1 MPTIKAKGTTTIAPS
16 PPPMMAIENRRDD
29 DNGCPTRASIVAP
42 PGGTFLALDN
52 DGGNAGEDAVGKA
65 RGRAE
70 DGGVANAGLDGLL
83 SVAASD
89 ATATSSYSRSAGVD
103 DDEVASGRRHR
114 PTMTMT
120 VADAVSID
128 DNEATNEI
136 AAKGT
141 NRAVSLAIHKGG
153 EVCQFQFQISR
164 RGGGDTATN
173 CARHSDDDNNVKYQ

>member
-29 DNGCPTRASIVAP
+29 DNGRPTRASIVSP
-42 PGGTFLALDN
+42 PGGAFLALHN
-52 DGGNAGEDAVGKA
+52 DGGNAGDAVGKA

>member
-1 MPTIKAKGTTTIAPS
+1 
-16 PPPMMAIENRRDD
+16 MMAIENRRDD

-52 DGGNAGEDAVGKA
+52 DGGNAGNAVGKA

-83 SVAASD
+83 SVTASN

-128 DNEATNEI
+128 DDEATNEI

-153 EVCQFQFQISR
+153 EVLSTSISNF
-164 RGGGDTATN
+164 TARWW
-173 CARHSDDDNNVKYQ
+173 RHNNQLRTPQ

>member
-1 MPTIKAKGTTTIAPS
+1 MATTLS
-16 PPPMMAIENRRDD
+16 IENRRDD
-29 DNGCPTRASIVAP
+29 NNGRPTRASIVAP

-52 DGGNAGEDAVGKA
+52 NGGNAGEDAVGKA

-70 DGGVANAGLDGLL
+70 DGGIANAGLDGLL

-103 DDEVASGRRHR
+103 DNEVASGRRHR

-120 VADAVSID
+120 VANAVSID
-128 DNEATNEI
+128 DDKATNEI

-141 NRAVSLAIHKGG
+141 NCAVSKAAKS
-153 EVCQFQFQISR
+153 CQLQFQISR
-164 RGGGDTATN
+164 RGGGDTTTN
-173 CARHSDDDNNVKYQ
+173 CARHSDDDDNVKYQ